1 MKPKSKIYSK
11 KSIFRKYMNVS
22 VLIVFFSFLILGTIL
37 TLTIT
42 NYWSNE
48 KRQVLDSRADNVVS
62 FIRRHSD
69 IDPSTFGSVNKKFYI
84 SQLDTVKEL
93 LTLYVDDV
101 GVDVIVTDIEAIP
114 VMAVCSTKDI
124 RISPEKAFAPDIV
137 KQTIEN
143 STYFAKSSIEGV
155 YDHDRYISARPIY
168 YTSQSSIMGIVI
180 VTSSTADIASFT
192 DMVMRIFILSAIA
205 TLSIS
210 VLAIG
215 IFSYNLVK
223 PLKQMAQAA
232 RRFGKGDFS
241 VRVNVTS
248 DDEIGELARSFNNM
262 AESLSASENVRRSF
276 VANVS
281 HELKTPMT
289 TIAGFIDGILDGTI
303 PEEKQNYYLGIVSEE
318 IKRLARL
325 VRSMLDLSRLDSGEM
340 KLKYQKFDL
349 LSTLVTV
356 VITFE
361 QEIERK
367 HIQIKGLDEME
378 PKMVYGDKDL
388 LHQVIYNLIEN
399 AVKFT
404 NENGY
409 IEFSITENSEQTDF
423 SVKNSGMGIAQSE
436 ISLVFDRFYKTD
448 KSRSKDKKGLGLGLY
463 LVRSI
468 IRMHGGNITAKSEYG
483 EYCEFDFYIP
493 KQQTDKK

>member
-1 MKPKSKIYSK
+1 
-11 KSIFRKYMNVS
+11 
-22 VLIVFFSFLILGTIL
+22 
-37 TLTIT
+37 
-42 NYWSNE
+42 
-48 KRQVLDSRADNVVS
+48 
-62 FIRRHSD
+62 
-69 IDPSTFGSVNKKFYI
+69 
-84 SQLDTVKEL
+84 
-93 LTLYVDDV
+93 
-101 GVDVIVTDIEAIP
+101 
-114 VMAVCSTKDI
+114 
-124 RISPEKAFAPDIV
+124 
-137 KQTIEN
+137 
-143 STYFAKSSIEGV
+143 
-155 YDHDRYISARPIY
+155 
-168 YTSQSSIMGIVI
+168 MGIVMVI
-180 VTSSTADIASFT
+180 SDTKDIASFT

-215 IFSYNLVK
+215 LFSYNFVK
-223 PLKQMAQAA
+223 PIKQVAKATRQ
-232 RRFGKGDFS
+232 FGRGDFS
-241 VRVNVTS
+241 VRVNIAS

-303 PEEKQNYYLGIVSEE
+303 PKEKQNYYLGIVSEE

-340 KLKYQKFDL
+340 KLNYQSFDL
-349 LSTLVTV
+349 LSMLVTII
-356 VITFE
+356 ITFE
-361 QEIERK
+361 HEIEAK
-367 HIQIKGLDEME
+367 KIEIKGLDSISS
-378 PKMVYGDKDL
+378 KMVYGDRDL
-388 LHQVIYNLIEN
+388 IYQVVYNLIEN

-409 IEFSITENSEQTDF
+409 IEFNITDNSEQVDF
-423 SVKNSGMGIAQSE
+423 SVKNSGQGINKSE
-436 ISLVFDRFYKTD
+436 IGLVFDRFYKTD

-468 IRMHGGNITAKSEYG
+468 IRMHGGDITAKSEYG

-493 KQQTDKK
+493 KKQEKK